1 MGDLKEQQK
10 RRKKL
15 RARKEW
21 PRRKL
26 KLVIIVSFLL
36 FFTIAL
42 GNQHYKDISMSRKVR
57 NAMAEQNLKQIRKKQ
72 LEDEKLKLH
81 DPEYLKKLARKDL
94 YMMDDNEI
102 HIQITKEEDSEV
114 NKEKQ

>member
-21 PRRKL
+21 PRKKF
-26 KLVIIVSFLL
+26 KLVVVVCVLL

-57 NAMAEQNLKQIRKKQ
+57 NAMAAQNLKEIRKKE
-72 LEDEKLKLH
+72 LEEEKLKLH

-102 HIQITKEEDSEV
+102 HIQITKEEED
-114 NKEKQ
+114 KKDKP